1 MITSTPE
8 QSTSNPSASL
18 ISSSGPLAT
27 VVAACLA
34 GAGLIHLAFAPGHL
48 ETSASHGAFFVAVA
62 WLQLVLAGLIVTRRG
77 GRATLIATVAVQAVV
92 IGVWVVSRTSGIDGV
107 VEPVGLAD
115 SLASAFAI
123 VAVAGSGLLLLGWHG
138 PRVRGF
144 VGGVATTL
152 SALVVMALVTMSV
165 SPALGG
171 GHAHSESAAHGDAHV
186 AGSTDH
192 HSKVAGASGQE
203 IASDGHDHST
213 DVGVSGATGAEALVA
228 GVSGAT
234 TTTAPH
240 AHGPASTTPKPTDG
254 TPTTTTPGAPSGPII
269 SFSDPRLTADQRARG
284 QALLDVSTAAMAQ
297 YNGLVGRLPLKA
309 ALNANGYTSIGDSG
323 TGFEHYV
330 NSAYLSDGIELDAYK
345 VESVVLQRQ
354 PDNSWVLG
362 SAMYIL
368 NNGKTMA
375 DVPEIAGAFTTW
387 HDHQNLCWEGLQVV
401 GLLVNGT
408 CTRGTFR
415 PTAPMLHVWMTPQ
428 ACGPFTGIEGFGGSC
443 VHGQ

>member
-1 MITSTPE
+1 MITSSPE
-8 QSTSNPSASL
+8 QSTSNPGSSL

-48 ETSASHGAFFVAVA
+48 ETSATHGAFFVAVA
-62 WLQLVLAGLIVTRRG
+62 WLQLVLAGLILTRRG
-77 GRATLIATVAVQAVV
+77 GRATLFATVAVQAVV

-107 VEPVGLAD
+107 VEPIGLAD
-115 SLASAFAI
+115 SLASAFSI
-123 VAVAGSGLLLLGWHG
+123 VAVAGSALLLLGWHG

-152 SALVVMALVTMSV
+152 SAVVVMALVTMSV

-171 GHAHSESAAHGDAHV
+171 GHLHSGSAASGDGHV
-186 AGSTDH
+186 AGSDH
-192 HSKVAGASGQE
+192 DASASGASGHDDPG
-203 IASDGHDHST
+203 DGHGEST
-213 DVGVSGATGAEALVA
+213 DVGTTGATGAEALAA
-228 GVSGAT
+228 GVSGPT
-234 TTTAPH
+234 TTTASR
-240 AHGPASTTPKPTDG
+240 GGTTPVAPTTPNG
-254 TPTTTTPGAPSGPII
+254 TPTTTVPAAPSGPII
-269 SFSDPRLTADQRARG
+269 SFADPRLTADQRARG
-284 QALLDVSTAAMAQ
+284 QALLDVSTAGMAQ
-297 YNGLVGRLPLKA
+297 YSGLVGRLPLKA
-309 ALNANGYTSIGDSG
+309 ALNANGYASIGDAG

-330 NSAYLSDGIELDAYK
+330 NASYLGDGIELDPYK

-354 PDNSWVLG
+354 PDGSWVLG

-443 VHGQ
+443 VHSDSH

>member
-1 MITSTPE
+1 MITSTPD
-8 QSTSNPSASL
+8 QSTSNPSSPL

-34 GAGLIHLAFAPGHL
+34 GAGLINLAFAPGHL

-77 GRATLIATVAVQAVV
+77 GRATLFATVAVQAVV

-171 GHAHSESAAHGDAHV
+171 GHGHSGESAGGHAHAPVRNHEG
-186 AGSTDH
+186 
-192 HSKVAGASGQE
+192 
-203 IASDGHDHST
+203 
-213 DVGVSGATGAEALVA
+213 GATGLDDGHAHAVAAGESGPTVDGGHGHEAT
-228 GVSGAT
+228 GVTGVTET
-234 TTTAPH
+234 TTG
-240 AHGPASTTPKPTDG
+240 HGHNASTPGTPG
-254 TPTTTTPGAPSGPII
+254 TTTPHNHPTTTTIPGVASGPII
-269 SFSDPRLTADQRARG
+269 SFADPRLTSDQRASA
-284 QALLDVSTAAMAQ
+284 QALLDTSTAGMAQ
-297 YNGLVGRLPLKA
+297 YNGLVGRTALRN
-309 ALNANGYTSIGDSG
+309 ALNANGYASIGDSG

-330 NSAYLSDGIELDAYK
+330 NSAYLGDGIELDPYK

-375 DVPEIAGAFTTW
+375 DVPEIAGTFTTW

-401 GLLVNGT
+401 GLLVNGV

-415 PTAPMLHVWMTPQ
+415 ATPPMLHVWMTPQ
-428 ACGPFTGIEGFGGSC
+428 VCGPFTGIEGFGGTC
-443 VHGQ
+443 VHGH

>member
-1 MITSTPE
+1 MITSSPE

-48 ETSASHGAFFVAVA
+48 ETSATHGAFFVAVA

-77 GRATLIATVAVQAVV
+77 GRATLFATVAVQAVV

-115 SLASAFAI
+115 ALASAFAV
-123 VAVAGSGLLLLGWHG
+123 VAVAGSALLLLGWHG

-152 SALVVMALVTMSV
+152 SALVVMTLVTMSV

-171 GHAHSESAAHGDAHV
+171 GHVHSGSEADGHSHV
-186 AGSTDH
+186 AGSTHDH
-192 HSKVAGASGQE
+192 SSASGVSGQ
-203 IASDGHDHST
+203 ALANDGHDHST
-213 DVGVSGATGAEALVA
+213 DAGASGATGAEALPA

-234 TTTAPH
+234 TAAATH
-240 AHGPASTTPKPTDG
+240 AHGPASPTPPPTDG
-254 TPTTTTPGAPSGPII
+254 TPTTTTPSTPSGPII

-284 QALLDVSTAAMAQ
+284 QALLDASTAGMAQ

-330 NSAYLSDGIELDAYK
+330 NSAYLGDGIELDANK

-354 PDNSWVLG
+354 PDSSWVLG

-428 ACGPFTGIEGFGGSC
+428 ACGPFTGIEGFGGTC
-443 VHGQ
+443 VHSH

>member
-1 MITSTPE
+1 M
-8 QSTSNPSASL
+8 
-18 ISSSGPLAT
+18 
-27 VVAACLA
+27 VAACLA

-48 ETSASHGAFFVAVA
+48 ETSATHGAFFVAVA
-62 WLQLVLAGLIVTRRG
+62 WLQLVLAGLILTRRG
-77 GRATLIATVAVQAVV
+77 GRATLFATVAVQAVV

-107 VEPVGLAD
+107 VEPIGLAD
-115 SLASAFAI
+115 SLASAFSV
-123 VAVAGSGLLLLGWHG
+123 VAVAGSALLLLGWHG

-152 SALVVMALVTMSV
+152 SAVVVMALVTMSV

-171 GHAHSESAAHGDAHV
+171 GHLHSGSAAHGDGHV
-186 AGSTDH
+186 AGSTHDH
-192 HSKVAGASGQE
+192 SSVAAPSGQE
-203 IASDGHDHST
+203 LASDGHDHST
-213 DVGVSGATGAEALVA
+213 DAGASGATGAEALPA
-228 GVSGAT
+228 GVSGPT
-234 TTTAPH
+234 TTTASR
-240 AHGPASTTPKPTDG
+240 GGTTPVAPTTPNG
-254 TPTTTTPGAPSGPII
+254 TPTTTVPAAPSGPII
-269 SFSDPRLTADQRARG
+269 SFADPRLTDDQRARG
-284 QALLDVSTAAMAQ
+284 QALLDSSTAGMAQ
-297 YNGLVGRLPLKA
+297 YSGLVGRLSLKA

-330 NSAYLSDGIELDAYK
+330 NSAYLGDGIELDAYK

-428 ACGPFTGIEGFGGSC
+428 ACGPFTGIEGFGGTC
-443 VHGQ
+443 VHAH